1 MTKLIISDADVSLNG
16 NRILHGLNLSIE
28 EGEFL
33 SLLGPSGCGKSTL
46 LKTVAGINEI
56 ESGSIVLDG
65 EEINDKPA
73 YKRGAVIV
81 FQDMRLFPNM
91 SIAENVAYPLRIQG
105 MGKAERLAKAS
116 EYLGYVKLEG
126 LEDRKVYR
134 LSGGQQQ
141 RVALARALAARPKLL
156 LLDEPFSS
164 LDENLREDMRR
175 LVKDLHKQFKMT
187 TIMVTHDRQEALSM
201 ADRVAI
207 MFDGRIVQTGVP
219 KELLDDPA
227 NEQVRKY
234 FEDCIYV
241 KGTVKNGVFTASDG
255 SGLTCRM
262 NRPDGEYEIML
273 SAGMTRTAL
282 YPPASLSAGT
292 IEFE

>member
-1 MTKLIISDADVSLNG
+1 MK
-16 NRILHGLNLSIE
+16 

-46 LKTVAGINEI
+46 LKTVAGINEL
-56 ESGSIVLDG
+56 ESGSIILDG

-91 SIAENVAYPLRIQG
+91 NIAENVAYPLRIQG
-105 MGKAERLAKAS
+105 MSKAERLAQAS
-116 EYLGYVKLEG
+116 EYLAYVKLEG
-126 LEDRKVYR
+126 LENRRVSR

-175 LVKDLHKQFKMT
+175 LVKDLHRQFEMT

-207 MFDGRIVQTGVP
+207 MFDGRIVQIGAP
-219 KELLDDPA
+219 KDLLEKPA
-227 NEQVRKY
+227 DEQVKKY
-234 FEDCIYV
+234 FADCVYV
-241 KGTVKNGVFTASDG
+241 DG
-255 SGLTCRM
+255 SVKRSIVL
-262 NRPDGEYEIML
+262 
-273 SAGMTRTAL
+273 
-282 YPPASLSAGT
+282 
-292 IEFE
+292 

>member
-1 MTKLIISDADVSLNG
+1 MKKLRITDADVSLNE
-16 NRILHGLNLSIE
+16 NIILKNLNLSVE

-46 LKTVAGINEI
+46 LKTIAGICGM

-65 EEINDKPA
+65 EEINDKPS

-91 SIAENVAYPLRIQG
+91 NIAENVAYPLRIQG
-105 MGKAERLAKAS
+105 AGKTERLEKAS
-116 EYLGYVKLEG
+116 EYLRYVKLEG
-126 LEDRKVYR
+126 LENRRVNS

-141 RVALARALAARPKLL
+141 RVALARALAAQPRLL

-175 LVKDLHKQFKMT
+175 LVKDIHRRFEMT
-187 TIMVTHDRQEALSM
+187 TIMVTHDRQEALTM

-207 MFDGRIVQTGVP
+207 MFDGQIVQIGKP
-219 KELLDDPA
+219 KELLENPA
-227 NEQVRKY
+227 DEQVRKY

-241 KGTVKNGVFTASDG
+241 SGTVRNGVFTANDG
-255 SGLTCRM
+255 SGFSCNM
-262 NRPDGEYEIML
+262 NRPDGEHDMML
-273 SAGMTRTAL
+273 SIGM
-282 YPPASLSAGT
+282 
-292 IEFE
+292 